1 MSHQETVFEPPE
13 QHPCPPARA
22 WSTPWVTEVLARY
35 ATSRRRRV
43 RGRRRVAGDRSEVTA
58 TYTGSG
64 IFAAS
69 TSTATLV
76 EHVARADVKV
86 ALVASP
92 TSQTSGGTVTYTLTV
107 TNAGPTAAYGVQA
120 SMTLP
125 AGARAT
131 STVVSS
137 SPTASAGT
145 AFPGQPF

>member
-1 MSHQETVFEPPE
+1 M
-13 QHPCPPARA
+13 
-22 WSTPWVTEVLARY
+22 
-35 ATSRRRRV
+35 
-43 RGRRRVAGDRSEVTA
+43 
-58 TYTGSG
+58 
-64 IFAAS
+64 
-69 TSTATLV
+69 
-76 EHVARADVKV
+76 KV